1 MTICPSFFNFLDGNT
16 YYSYPMPISSLY
28 IGCTGD
34 EGADNMSLYF
44 IGLSSRETIQG
55 IGPKKTH
62 RRDLVHLEM

>member
-1 MTICPSFFNFLDGNT
+1 
-16 YYSYPMPISSLY
+16 MPISSLY